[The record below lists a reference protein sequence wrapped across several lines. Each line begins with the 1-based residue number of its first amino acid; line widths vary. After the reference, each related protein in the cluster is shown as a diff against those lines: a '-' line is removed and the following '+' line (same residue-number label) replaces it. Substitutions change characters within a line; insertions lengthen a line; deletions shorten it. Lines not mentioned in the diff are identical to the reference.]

1 MKRFISN
8 IAIGTTM
15 LLGGGLISTVPA
27 FAATTPTLVLSGGN
41 AVFGLDPAVISGTAS
56 AQGVIKF
63 SAAGAVI
70 KGCEALATADVTP
83 FVAKCS
89 WLPAAS
95 GSTILTA
102 TFTPKDETAF
112 TAVDAAPFTV
122 KVGVPVQGV
131 VSPIHIYVDTVLGS
145 GTTGV
150 LGSRFGVSCA
160 VSGEFIVGQ
169 TIVFRVY
176 ANNEALGGAV
186 MDSSNT
192 EKAYIEIAGVAA
204 PVTLAYGN
212 HSGAAFWTGVLKT
225 GTATGLYNTL
235 GVISYKIT
243 MIAKAQTAAQAAYD
257 AELVI
262 YNKTLA
268 AHNKMMASA
277 TAAVAKA
284 KSAADKKNTKATVA
298 TLNLW
303 KVVAPV
309 KPSATGAVG
318 TWQSNFMPASQL
330 NLYAVPKV

>member
-8 IAIGTTM
+8 IAIVTTM
-15 LLGGGLISTVPA
+15 LLGGGLIGTVPA
-27 FAATTPTLVLSGGN
+27 YAAATPTLVLSGGN

-63 SAAGAVI
+63 SAAGVVI

-112 TAVDAAPFTV
+112 TSVDAAPFTV

-192 EKAYIEIAGVAA
+192 EKAFIEIAGVAA
-204 PVTLAYGN
+204 PVSLTYGN
-212 HSGAAFWTGVLKT
+212 HSGVAFWTGVLKT
-225 GTATGLYNTL
+225 GTVNGLYNTL

-243 MIAKAQTAAQAAYD
+243 MIAKAQSAAQTKYDADLIAYTAAVD
-257 AELVI
+257 AHDKI
-262 YNKTLA
+262 
-268 AHNKMMASA
+268 MASA
-277 TAAVAKA
+277 NSAALKA
-284 KSAADKKNTKATVA
+284 KTAADKKRTKADVA
-298 TLNLW
+298 ALKMWQL
-303 KVVAPV
+303 VAPV